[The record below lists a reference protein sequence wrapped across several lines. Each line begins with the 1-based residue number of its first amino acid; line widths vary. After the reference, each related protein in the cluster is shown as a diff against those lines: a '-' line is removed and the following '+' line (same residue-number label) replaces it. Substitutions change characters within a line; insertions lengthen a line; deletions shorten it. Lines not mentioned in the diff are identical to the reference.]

1 MRKSVSYLT
10 SLRLET
16 ISTAEELHQLA
27 FDLEAMTCDLTGL
40 SPEQVRA
47 DMAVEHK
54 DMVISLK
61 KLHREIGRMLK
72 AHELAAGKLRSFF
85 F

>member
-27 FDLEAMTCDLTGL
+27 FDFEASTCDLTGL
-40 SPEQVRA
+40 NPEQIRS
-47 DMAVEHK
+47 DMAVEHR
-54 DMVISLK
+54 DMLMSLK
-61 KLHREIGRMLK
+61 KLHREIGRQLK
-72 AHELAAGKLRSFF
+72 AHELAAVKLKSFF
-85 F
+85 